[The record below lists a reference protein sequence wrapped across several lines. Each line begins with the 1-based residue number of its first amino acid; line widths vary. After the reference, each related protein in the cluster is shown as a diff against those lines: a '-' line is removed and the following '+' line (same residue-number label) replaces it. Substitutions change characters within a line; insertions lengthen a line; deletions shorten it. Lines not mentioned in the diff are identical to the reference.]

1 MQDDSEV
8 DVNKIVQAT
17 GQVSLVTVSFS
28 GLGLP
33 TQDTSLWQQKF
44 QSALGSSPA
53 HRQVNLKYMDGFE
66 YFFAPSV
73 FTGMVKS
80 ATDKAL
86 VPHSYVVYEPYHYNI
101 TVRITVLAL
110 NSLQS
115 TVQLALCGNCN
126 SAGCFGALGSC
137 LQWFTELAA
146 IHNRAFGFAYL
157 MDKEGNVVWR

>member
-1 MQDDSEV
+1 MPAFHVPNAAAYKMEDDAEV
-8 DVNKIVQAT
+8 DINKVVQAT
-17 GQVSLVTVSFS
+17 GQVSLITVSFS

-44 QSALGSSPA
+44 QSALGSSSA

-80 ATDKAL
+80 ATDTAL

-101 TVRITVLAL
+101 TVRMHVWVTLV
-110 NSLQS
+110 
-115 TVQLALCGNCN
+115 TLCPVVRG
-126 SAGCFGALGSC
+126 GAAC
-137 LQWFTELAA
+137 
-146 IHNRAFGFAYL
+146 
-157 MDKEGNVVWR
+157 